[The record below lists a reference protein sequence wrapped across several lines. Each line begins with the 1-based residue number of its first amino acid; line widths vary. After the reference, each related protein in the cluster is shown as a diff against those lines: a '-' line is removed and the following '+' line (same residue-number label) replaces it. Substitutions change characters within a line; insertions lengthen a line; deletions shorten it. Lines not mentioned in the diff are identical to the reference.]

1 MKRDWRYWLRLLSV
15 GLAGGIALGY
25 IAAIAI
31 YVEATVRPAPSSI
44 CCLTPGDINFNY
56 ETVTFTSE
64 DNVTL
69 SGWYIPSR
77 NRAAVILLHGYGAN
91 RLEMLTRAEFLARH
105 GYGVL
110 LYDLRGHGESG
121 GTLRTNGWLDVQDV
135 VAALGFLQSREDID
149 PHRLGILG
157 FSVGGQVALRAAA
170 QNERLKA
177 VVADGPSLV
186 KTVDAPPPNSLFERI
201 NPAITR
207 VIDRVFEWRMGVT
220 APPGV
225 VDAMP
230 EIAPRA
236 VLLIA
241 TGQDIMEIRIA
252 ENYYERAGDPK
263 TLWQIPE
270 AGHGGGLLARPAEYE
285 QTVITFFNRSLLE
298 NKESSQRLGDE

>member
-1 MKRDWRYWLRLLSV
+1 MGITTSMKRDWRYWVRLLSV
-15 GLAGGIALGY
+15 GLFGGVTLGY
-25 IAAIAI
+25 IVAIAI
-31 YVEATVRPAPSSI
+31 YIEATVRPAPSSI
-44 CCLTPGDINFNY
+44 CCLTPHDINYNY

-121 GTLRTNGWLDVQDV
+121 GTLRTNGWLDVKDV
-135 VAALGFLQSREDID
+135 TAALGFLHNQEDID
-149 PHRLGILG
+149 LDRIGILG

-170 QNERLKA
+170 QNELLRA

-186 KTVDAPPPNSLFERI
+186 KTEDAPPPNSLFEHV
-201 NPAITR
+201 NPVVTR
-207 VIDRVFEWRMGVT
+207 MIDRVFEWRIGAT
-220 APPGV
+220 APLGV
-225 VDAMP
+225 VEAMP

-241 TGQDIMEIRIA
+241 TGQDAMELRIA
-252 ENYYERAGDPK
+252 QNYYEHAGDPK

-270 AGHGGGLLARPAEYE
+270 AGHGRGLLARPDEYE
-285 QTVITFFNRSLLE
+285 QTVITFFNQSLL
-298 NKESSQRLGDE
+298 

>member
-15 GLAGGIALGY
+15 GLAGGITLGY
-25 IAAIAI
+25 IVAIAI
-31 YVEATVRPAPSSI
+31 YVEATVRPAPSSL
-44 CCLTPGDINFNY
+44 CCLTPDDINFNY

-64 DNVTL
+64 DKVTL

-170 QNERLKA
+170 QNELLKA
-177 VVADGPSLV
+177 VGADGPSLV
-186 KTVDAPPPNSLFERI
+186 KTVDAPLPNSLFEQI
-201 NPAITR
+201 NPAITG

-225 VDAMP
+225 VDAIP

-252 ENYYERAGDPK
+252 ENYYEHASDPK
-263 TLWQIPE
+263 TLWQILE

-298 NKESSQRLGDE
+298 SKESSQRLGNE